1 MTRRFTL
8 QAATELAARAIR
20 AAGASD
26 DAALSLARATVSANA
41 HGKGSSG
48 FSHLMDYLAAL
59 RAGRIVGDAEPLV
72 TSPAP
77 AAIHCDAKGGIAQA
91 ASIGLSIRSSSARA
105 TFGLALFAQ
114 NGSYTTGELGYY
126 PRRLADAGLVAF
138 AATSGPAL
146 MTVAGAK
153 TPVYCTNPIAFA
165 APLDEGPPLLID
177 QASSA
182 TAFVQLRHYAERG
195 ETLPAGWA
203 VNADGEPTTDPQA
216 ALRGALLAFGGARGA
231 NIALMVEVMA
241 AGLAGANWA
250 LDAPSF
256 TLGRPLARRRPPRHR
271 HHAGA
276 ARAGLS
282 PALEAPAR
290 PARQAW
296 RSYSRTTRRRGRNRI
311 ARRARRRDR
320 ARRGA
325 LKRLRRKRLENR
337 RSGGQGAAK
346 WRSDGAGGACLKFLA
361 GLPFMSG
368 LARGASAA
376 APPPKRASVP
386 AIRHGRRKRNGIS
399 STAMSGGGSSRC
411 ARRSPP
417 ASARA
422 PTRLARK
429 CSRSSRIP
437 TISATRSG

>member
-8 QAATELAARAIR
+8 QAATDLATRAVR

-26 DAALSLARATVSANA
+26 EAALSLARATVSANA
-41 HGKGSSG
+41 YGKGPSG
-48 FSHLMDYLAAL
+48 FSHLMDYLNAL
-59 RAGRIVGDAEPLV
+59 RAGRIVGDAEPIM

-77 AAIHCDAKGGIAQA
+77 AAIHCDAKGGIAQVGFDRA
-91 ASIGLSIRSSSARA
+91 FDSLSERAR

-126 PRRLADAGLVAF
+126 PRRLADVGLVAF

-153 TPVYCTNPIAFA
+153 APVYCTNPIAFA

-195 ETLPAGWA
+195 EALPPGWA
-203 VNADGEPTTDPQA
+203 VDGDGQPTTDPQA

-256 TLGRPLARRRPPRHR
+256 ISGDRSPGAGLLVIAITPALLAPDLPQRLRLQLDRLTELGVHIPGRRATAAEIELPDALAAEIER
-271 HHAGA
+271 AGA
-276 ARAGLS
+276 
-282 PALEAPAR
+282 P
-290 PARQAW
+290 
-296 RSYSRTTRRRGRNRI
+296 
-311 ARRARRRDR
+311 
-320 ARRGA
+320 
-325 LKRLRRKRLENR
+325 
-337 RSGGQGAAK
+337 
-346 WRSDGAGGACLKFLA
+346 
-361 GLPFMSG
+361 
-368 LARGASAA
+368 
-376 APPPKRASVP
+376 
-386 AIRHGRRKRNGIS
+386 
-399 STAMSGGGSSRC
+399 
-411 ARRSPP
+411 
-417 ASARA
+417 
-422 PTRLARK
+422 
-429 CSRSSRIP
+429 
-437 TISATRSG
+437 

>member
-1 MTRRFTL
+1 MTRRFSI
-8 QAATELAARAIR
+8 QEAADLAARAVR

-26 DAALSLARATVSANA
+26 AAARSLARATVSANA

-59 RAGRIVGDAEPLV
+59 QAGRIVGDAEPIV
-72 TSPAP
+72 TLPAP
-77 AAIHCDAKGGIAQA
+77 AAIHCDARGGIAQV
-91 ASIGLSIRSSSARA
+91 GFDRA
-105 TFGLALFAQ
+105 FDSLCERAETFGLALFAQ

-126 PRRLADAGLVAF
+126 PRRLAEAGLVAF

-182 TAFVQLRHYAERG
+182 TAFVQLRQYAERG
-195 ETLPAGWA
+195 EPLPAGWA

-256 TLGRPLARRRPPRHR
+256 ISGDRSPDAGLLVIAITPALLAPDFPQRLRLQLDRLAKLGVHIPGRRAAATEIELPDALAAEIER
-271 HHAGA
+271 AGA
-276 ARAGLS
+276 
-282 PALEAPAR
+282 P
-290 PARQAW
+290 
-296 RSYSRTTRRRGRNRI
+296 
-311 ARRARRRDR
+311 
-320 ARRGA
+320 
-325 LKRLRRKRLENR
+325 
-337 RSGGQGAAK
+337 
-346 WRSDGAGGACLKFLA
+346 
-361 GLPFMSG
+361 
-368 LARGASAA
+368 
-376 APPPKRASVP
+376 
-386 AIRHGRRKRNGIS
+386 
-399 STAMSGGGSSRC
+399 
-411 ARRSPP
+411 
-417 ASARA
+417 
-422 PTRLARK
+422 
-429 CSRSSRIP
+429 
-437 TISATRSG
+437 

>member
-8 QAATELAARAIR
+8 EAATDLAARAVR
-20 AAGASD
+20 ASGASD
-26 DAALSLARATVSANA
+26 EAALALARATVSANA

-59 RAGRIVGDAEPLV
+59 RAGRIVGDAEPLI

-77 AAIHCDAKGGIAQA
+77 AAIHCDARGGIAQA
-91 ASIGLSIRSSSARA
+91 GFDLAFDSLCERA
-105 TFGLALFAQ
+105 QTFGIALFAQ

-126 PRRLADAGLVAF
+126 PRRLAEVGLVAF

-146 MTVAGAK
+146 MTVAGAR

-195 ETLPAGWA
+195 ETLPDGWA
-203 VNADGEPTTDPQA
+203 VDADGVPTTDPKA

-256 TLGRPLARRRPPRHR
+256 LSGDRSPGVGLLVIAITPALLAPDFQQRLRLQLDRLEKLGVHIPGRRAAATEIELPETLAAEIER
-271 HHAGA
+271 AGA
-276 ARAGLS
+276 
-282 PALEAPAR
+282 P
-290 PARQAW
+290 
-296 RSYSRTTRRRGRNRI
+296 
-311 ARRARRRDR
+311 
-320 ARRGA
+320 
-325 LKRLRRKRLENR
+325 
-337 RSGGQGAAK
+337 
-346 WRSDGAGGACLKFLA
+346 
-361 GLPFMSG
+361 
-368 LARGASAA
+368 
-376 APPPKRASVP
+376 
-386 AIRHGRRKRNGIS
+386 
-399 STAMSGGGSSRC
+399 
-411 ARRSPP
+411 
-417 ASARA
+417 
-422 PTRLARK
+422 
-429 CSRSSRIP
+429 
-437 TISATRSG
+437 